1 MVSGQ
6 TKKGDNMRRFK
17 YLITIVVLLLVGC
30 FEKEIDS
37 PEIICEP
44 CTIIVDEVESF
55 QGILFN
61 GVDGAYL
68 YSVYPA
74 YDLPDGMLLDEK
86 TNEMIEFFND
96 GNVLKIIPDG
106 EDGAFIYGVKYT
118 VDESHLNIVFYA
130 NNEKIEEVNY
140 TYQMSEVIEEGYSPL
155 LELVL
160 IDSDDNKTVYIQIQK
175 IFQIDQG
182 DE

>member
-1 MVSGQ
+1 
-6 TKKGDNMRRFK
+6 MRKFK
-17 YLITIVVLLLVGC
+17 VYLIAIVVLLLVGC
-30 FEKEIDS
+30 SEKEIDS
-37 PEIICEP
+37 PESACEP
-44 CTIIVDEVESF
+44 CTIIVDEVQTY

-61 GVDGAYL
+61 GEDGAYL

-96 GNVLKIIPDG
+96 GNILKIIPDG
-106 EDGAFIYGVKYT
+106 EDGAFIYGGKYT
-118 VDESHLNIVFYA
+118 VDETHLNIVYYA

-140 TYQMSEVIEEGYSPL
+140 TYQMYEVIEEGYFPL

-160 IDSDDNKTVYIQIQK
+160 IDSDGNKTVYIQIQK
-175 IFQIDQG
+175 IFLYDLG
-182 DE
+182 DN